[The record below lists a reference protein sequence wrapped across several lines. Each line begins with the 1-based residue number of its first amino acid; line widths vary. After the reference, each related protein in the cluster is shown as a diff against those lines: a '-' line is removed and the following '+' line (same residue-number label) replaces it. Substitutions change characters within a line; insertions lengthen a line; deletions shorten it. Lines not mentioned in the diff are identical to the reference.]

1 MLDITTLAAWGEFIG
16 GIAVVVSLIY
26 LASQIRQNSRLL
38 TASAATT
45 TDSYNSTTSTLLAQ
59 DPEVAR
65 IWWDGLADRE
75 ALPEPDRRRFDS
87 ICGLVLNGFQQQFR
101 LTRKG
106 VIDPDVLA
114 DVEQGMRWTTQQSG
128 FRQFWKHWAGITYS
142 GDFQNYMDGLIREGE
157 AAE

>member
-16 GIAVVVSLIY
+16 GIGVIASLVY
-26 LASQIRQNSRLL
+26 LATQIRQNSKLL

-45 TDSYNSTTSTLLAQ
+45 TDSYNSTTATLLAQ

-75 ALPEPDRRRFDS
+75 ALSEPDRRRFDS
-87 ICGLVLNGFQQQFR
+87 LNALLLNGFQQQFR

-106 VIDPDVLA
+106 VLDPDVLA
-114 DVEQGMRWTTQQSG
+114 DGEQGMRWVRQQPG
-128 FRQFWKHWAGITYS
+128 FRQWWKQWAGNTYS
-142 GDFQNYMDGLIREGE
+142 GDFKNYMDGLIREGE